1 MRATNIGES
10 RDTSRGVWLY
20 CVAELCFG
28 RPPWLVCL
36 GGDHRPVKLALRITG
51 AAISAALLTASFEPL
66 GHPLTV
72 WVALVPLLWAIESAR
87 PRDAFRL
94 GFWCAFMFYGV
105 SLHWFWS
112 IFGPI
117 ALSLW
122 ALLAFYVG
130 VFCGFYV
137 RLTRGKG
144 VGYKCLLAAC
154 LWVGLEYFRSECYYL
169 KFSWFG
175 LGYSQAG
182 SFTTLQMASVFGV
195 YGLSF
200 WIVAANVFLAEAAR
214 RRLRGRDFIVPG
226 VCLMLVC
233 VASLLYAERGRGC
246 YTRRDFVAAAI
257 QTDLVGLPAYERLTE
272 QAAHEKPALVVW
284 PEFTLPGGLDPDTPE
299 THQIEALA
307 RRVNAL
313 LIVGGK
319 GKHAD
324 PDKWYSSAFIVS
336 PTRGVLGEYR
346 KNVPVQFHADGES
359 GGEFPV
365 FDTEVGKLGIA
376 ICYDATYP
384 FVVRRLAANGAEVLA
399 VPSYDMKFW
408 GPVQWQQHS
417 WLMPLRAVENRRWI
431 IRSTSFGITQIID
444 PAGRVTASCAL
455 GKPGTVVGPVGRVR
469 ERSFY
474 TRWGWVFA
482 PLCMV
487 VAAVAVLRRWRL
499 GSR

>member
-1 MRATNIGES
+1 M
-10 RDTSRGVWLY
+10 
-20 CVAELCFG
+20 
-28 RPPWLVCL
+28 
-36 GGDHRPVKLALRITG
+36 KLAFRIAG
-51 AAISAALLTASFEPL
+51 AAVSAALLTASFEPV

-72 WVALVPLLWAIESAR
+72 WVALVPLLWAIERAS

-94 GFWCAFMFYGV
+94 GFWCAFVFYGV

-112 IFGPI
+112 IFGLM

-137 RLTRGKG
+137 RLARGKG
-144 VGYKCLLAAC
+144 VAAKCLIAGA

-182 SFTTLQMASVFGV
+182 SFTTLQLASLFGV

-214 RRLRGRDFIVPG
+214 LRLRSRHLIAPG
-226 VCLMLVC
+226 LCLVLVC
-233 VASLLYAERGRGC
+233 VASLIYAARSRGR
-246 YTRRDFVAAAI
+246 YTERDFVAAAI
-257 QTDLVGLPAYERLTE
+257 QTDLVGLGAYERLTE
-272 QAAHEKPALVVW
+272 QTAHENPALVVW
-284 PEFTLPGGLDPDTPE
+284 PEFAMPGGLDPDTSE
-299 THQIEALA
+299 TRQIKALSQ
-307 RRVNAL
+307 RMNAL

-319 GKHAD
+319 GEHAN
-324 PDKWYSSAFIVS
+324 PKKWYSSAFIVS
-336 PTRGVLGEYR
+336 PTRGITGEYR

-384 FVVRRLAANGAEVLA
+384 YVVRRLAANGAEVLA
-399 VPSYDMKFW
+399 VPSYDMEFW
-408 GPVQWQQHS
+408 GPVQWRQHS
-417 WLMPLRAVENRRWI
+417 WLVLLRAVENRRWI
-431 IRSTSFGITQIID
+431 VRSTSFGITQIID
-444 PAGRVTASCAL
+444 PTGRATASCAL
-455 GKPGTVVGPVGRVR
+455 GKPGTVVGSVGRVR
-469 ERSFY
+469 EQSVY
-474 TRWGWVFA
+474 TQWGWLFA
-482 PLCMV
+482 PLCLAAAAGLAARD
-487 VAAVAVLRRWRL
+487 VAAHKRGRSIRIGAGHPAMGRSPER
-499 GSR
+499 GSDP